1 MNSIGWGGHNRGNV
15 AAIKTI
21 PPTMNP
27 GEYNKNQVK
36 GLQGP
41 SEPVPTYGS
50 SRLPI
55 TKDAD
60 QWGFRTAYSTQAGE
74 KNPSFN
80 STYLEADPKYAGL
93 VEAAPVPGGRE
104 HSIKVFQEHTS
115 QPTTMGDIGNL
126 IKDLDL
132 PIHSSGETVRGSC

>member
-1 MNSIGWGGHNRGNV
+1 MNSIGWGGRNSGNV
-15 AAIKTI
+15 AAIRTI

-93 VEAAPVPGGRE
+93 ALKQLLFLVVVNIALKCSRSTPVSRPRWA
-104 HSIKVFQEHTS
+104 ILA
-115 QPTTMGDIGNL
+115 I
-126 IKDLDL
+126 
-132 PIHSSGETVRGSC
+132 